1 MRLWFGSPLFW
12 AIVVGLYPLLVLP
25 GVSSRTESYFLK
37 LTFLSSLLFIALL
50 QALWQHRHLSLKT
63 LGFRALGYIRLP
75 FVALALLYA
84 LWTLIASAYSPFP
97 PLSLLGSSDDYQD
110 GALAEVLFALSA
122 VAAYFGG
129 RGALKGVRLGIV
141 GAGLLLAL
149 WALVEV
155 WLRKGL
161 YYPVATVDLPLGSFP
176 GKGHLAG
183 FLLLSLPPMWPAWGP
198 SLVTALSL
206 GVTYTR
212 AALLGLAFAWLM
224 GVRRPPYGLGRHLAL
239 GVGLILAVAGGLYLG
254 RHLQVSGGKELSSGT
269 TLETR
274 LILWTIAG
282 RGIAEKPW
290 TGFGGGVFYLYW
302 THFATIDEIS
312 RLLWLEKRLKV
323 LEVRGMAVLAQ
334 KEDGQKVL
342 VRTDGWK
349 AHNELLDL
357 ALMWGVP
364 GALLFVVLTLGAMV
378 SGLRGGEA
386 LLALGL
392 GGYLIFSFLWY
403 VPAEVKGTLWPLLG
417 GLWALRCG
425 GEQRRE

>member
-1 MRLWFGSPLFW
+1 M
-12 AIVVGLYPLLVLP
+12 
-25 GVSSRTESYFLK
+25 
-37 LTFLSSLLFIALL
+37 
-50 QALWQHRHLSLKT
+50 
-63 LGFRALGYIRLP
+63 
-75 FVALALLYA
+75 
-84 LWTLIASAYSPFP
+84 
-97 PLSLLGSSDDYQD
+97 
-110 GALAEVLFALSA
+110 
-122 VAAYFGG
+122 
-129 RGALKGVRLGIV
+129 
-141 GAGLLLAL
+141 
-149 WALVEV
+149 
-155 WLRKGL
+155 
-161 YYPVATVDLPLGSFP
+161 
-176 GKGHLAG
+176 
-183 FLLLSLPPMWPAWGP
+183 
-198 SLVTALSL
+198 
-206 GVTYTR
+206 
-212 AALLGLAFAWLM
+212 
-224 GVRRPPYGLGRHLAL
+224 
-239 GVGLILAVAGGLYLG
+239 
-254 RHLQVSGGKELSSGT
+254 
-269 TLETR
+269 
-274 LILWTIAG
+274 
-282 RGIAEKPW
+282 
-290 TGFGGGVFYLYW
+290 FYLYW